1 MHFAPKSEEE
11 VAAANLFP
19 AGTYDFEIQNA
30 EDAVSKAGNEMI
42 KLTLRVFAPDGSATT
57 VFDYLLES
65 AAYKLRH
72 VSSACGLISQYDKGS
87 LSADDFVGK
96 QGRVKIRIQ
105 KDASGQY
112 PDKNSVSDYVIASR
126 SPSSA
131 LASNGSR
138 HSDEVPPPIDDDIPF

>member
-19 AGTYDFEIQNA
+19 AGTYDFEVQNA

-72 VSSACGLISQYDKGS
+72 ASSACGLISQYEKGS
-87 LSADDFVGK
+87 LAAEDFVGK

-105 KDASGQY
+105 KDVSGQY
-112 PDKNSVSDYVIASR
+112 PDKNSVSDYVAT
-126 SPSSA
+126 
-131 LASNGSR
+131 NGSARGAPATNGAR